1 MRCLSPYT
9 WNSSVLHLKNRIN
22 LSSGNPHNN
31 VAIGRS
37 SRPPSWH
44 KTESRTAFEQLFDDY
59 LKSRFPHT
67 QYINRKTADLI
78 RLNWINARKKIQTV
92 SHNEKLFRTAFNK
105 TEHFH
110 SLRMSLGLQECL
122 MLAAIDH
129 IKKNKWH
136 QHLRKWHYDSLWFQ
150 KSNPKANA
158 QSENIW
164 FGLRYCSTKCLA
176 KTLYFILLILL
187 TTFSTRLAWNINIEF
202 ICAVAPPTHLGHAR
216 ALWGKILGSRMVLRG
231 FVFFL
236 QKSSHIHKPLHC
248 DPHSQKSTCNEDNTI
263 VEWNVKANIR
273 GDFY

>member
-1 MRCLSPYT
+1 MKNYSGQPSTKPNISIAWGCRWDCKSVWCL
-9 WNSSVLHLKNRIN
+9 L
-22 LSSGNPHNN
+22 
-31 VAIGRS
+31 
-37 SRPPSWH
+37 
-44 KTESRTAFEQLFDDY
+44 
-59 LKSRFPHT
+59 
-67 QYINRKTADLI
+67 
-78 RLNWINARKKIQTV
+78 RLTTSKKINDINICGNGTMIHCGSKNQIQKPMHKVKTFDLGCVTV
-92 SHNEKLFRTAFNK
+92 QQNA
-105 TEHFH
+105 
-110 SLRMSLGLQECL
+110 LQ
-122 MLAAIDH
+122 
-129 IKKNKWH
+129 
-136 QHLRKWHYDSLWFQ
+136 
-150 KSNPKANA
+150 
-158 QSENIW
+158 
-164 FGLRYCSTKCLA
+164 